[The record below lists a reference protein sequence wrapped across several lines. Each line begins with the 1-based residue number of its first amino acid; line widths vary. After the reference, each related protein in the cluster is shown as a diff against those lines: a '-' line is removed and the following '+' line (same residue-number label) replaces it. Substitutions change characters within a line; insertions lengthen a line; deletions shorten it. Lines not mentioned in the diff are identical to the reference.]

1 MNIILAAQLLQ
12 LPHQL
17 WRLLS
22 VALAQLVLQ
31 SVAVESLAVP
41 MNPAFLCISLPL
53 SITPSSSLSLHSVC
67 KFYGED
73 LPNSASLESE
83 LQLWQSKW
91 RAEHNLASTLNTPEK
106 ALVHADKD
114 FYPNI
119 HTLLSIMAT
128 LPVTSCECE
137 RSISMLRIV
146 KSQLRSSMGQNR
158 LNNLA
163 LLYYHYDIEI
173 T

>member
-1 MNIILAAQLLQ
+1 MLSELTLRFDSQSSSNLSQLMNLLPSSIIL
-12 LPHQL
+12 
-17 WRLLS
+17 
-22 VALAQLVLQ
+22 
-31 SVAVESLAVP
+31 
-41 MNPAFLCISLPL
+41 
-53 SITPSSSLSLHSVC
+53 SSSLSLHSVC
-67 KFYGED
+67 KFYEED

-137 RSISMLRIV
+137 RPISMLRII
-146 KSQLRSSMGQNR
+146 KSQRRLGMGQNH

-173 T
+173 TPKEVVEEFARQHPWRMTL

>member
-1 MNIILAAQLLQ
+1 
-12 LPHQL
+12 
-17 WRLLS
+17 
-22 VALAQLVLQ
+22 
-31 SVAVESLAVP
+31 
-41 MNPAFLCISLPL
+41 MNPAFLNLLPS
-53 SITPSSSLSLHSVC
+53 SITPSFLSLHSVC
-67 KFYGED
+67 KIYKED

-173 T
+173 IPKEVVEEFAQRHPQ